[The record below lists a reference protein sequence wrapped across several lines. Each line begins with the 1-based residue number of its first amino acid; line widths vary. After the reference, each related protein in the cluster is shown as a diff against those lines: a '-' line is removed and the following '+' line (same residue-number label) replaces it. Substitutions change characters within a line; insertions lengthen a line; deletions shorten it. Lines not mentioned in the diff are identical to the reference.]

1 MVPARDNKQ
10 KRRTIL
16 LALYE
21 AFEKTPQ
28 SVLTP
33 RDIVDATGIAR
44 DELGALVCY
53 LEERGYVEC
62 MRRFGEGTLFGGVRI
77 SADGIDVVED
87 PLKLDLLFP
96 ETPRDQD
103 DRSADT
109 DARDVRIKRAV
120 DNLYAIASSDLAE
133 IDLKDSVA
141 EDLSSLEWEFSR
153 ASDARRL
160 KKILALLEFIQECF
174 NGCPDATYHV
184 SVLRQEAD
192 RV

>member
-16 LALYE
+16 LALYK

-33 RDIVDATGIAR
+33 RDIVDATGLAR
-44 DELGALVCY
+44 GELGPLVCY

-77 SADGIDVVED
+77 SPDGIDVVED

-96 ETPRDQD
+96 ETAREPDERGPDI
-103 DRSADT
+103 
-109 DARDVRIKRAV
+109 DARIKRAL

-141 EDLSSLEWEFSR
+141 EDLSSLEWELSR
-153 ASDARRL
+153 ASDARRVD
-160 KKILALLEFIQECF
+160 KILALLEFIEECF
-174 NGCPDATYHV
+174 NGCPDAAYHV
-184 SVLRQEAD
+184 SVLREEAGKL
-192 RV
+192 